1 MRHISIRFVDDL
13 ITLIPPAQRGKEI
26 EVQYIGRRSAKD
38 IIESYGVPHWEVG
51 GIRVNGS
58 PQAFSYI
65 PDERDRLEVFPVTGR
80 VGWEG
85 CNDLVPALPTELT
98 FVCDVHLGKLA
109 RLLRILGFD
118 VNYAPQRDD
127 AALALICRQEKRIL
141 LSRDRRLLMRNG
153 LFRGQLI
160 RSPGVDA
167 QVGEVHGRFDLIRQN
182 RPFSRCPACN
192 GVLQRMDADDRRF
205 DQYMDRIPAG
215 VRQWN
220 REYTVCSACRKV
232 YWKGTHFLR
241 LKERLENYF
250 K

>member
-1 MRHISIRFVDDL
+1 MRHIAIRFVDDL
-13 ITLIPPAQRGKEI
+13 VTLLPPAQRDKESK
-26 EVQYIGRRSAKD
+26 VQYTGRRSARD
-38 IIESYGVPHWEVG
+38 IIESFGVPHREVG

-58 PQAFSYI
+58 PQDFAYI
-65 PDERDRLEVFPVTGR
+65 PADQDRLEVFPVTGR
-80 VGWEG
+80 AGCEG
-85 CNDLVPALPTELT
+85 CNDLVPAIPPELT

-160 RSPGVDA
+160 RSSVVDA
-167 QVGEVHGRFDLIRQN
+167 QVEEVHCRFDLIRQS

-192 GVLQRMDADDRRF
+192 GILHRLDTGDRLF
-205 DQYMDRIPAG
+205 DQYEDRIPEG
-215 VRQWN
+215 VRAWN

-232 YWKGTHFLR
+232 YWKGTHFTR
-241 LKERLENYF
+241 LKQRLEGYF
-250 K
+250 R